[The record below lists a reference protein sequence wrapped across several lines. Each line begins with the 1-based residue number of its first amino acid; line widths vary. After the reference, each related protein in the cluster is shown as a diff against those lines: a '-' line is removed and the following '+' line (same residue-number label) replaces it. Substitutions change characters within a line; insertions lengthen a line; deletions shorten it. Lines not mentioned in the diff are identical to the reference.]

1 VTDSDRPS
9 TRRARLVRALLP
21 REDMRHAVI
30 AMIAGLLSMSSSV
43 ASADQDL
50 QPCRTY
56 RTTMQAARTALVQGD
71 RAAALAALQQ
81 AKALLQQCR
90 RDEARHMDLFAAT
103 DVASRDA

>member
-1 VTDSDRPS
+1 
-9 TRRARLVRALLP
+9 
-21 REDMRHAVI
+21 MRHAVVVI
-30 AMIAGLLSMSSSV
+30 VAGLLSLSSS
-43 ASADQDL
+43 AHAADQDL

-56 RTTMQAARTALVQGD
+56 RTTMQAARKALVQGD